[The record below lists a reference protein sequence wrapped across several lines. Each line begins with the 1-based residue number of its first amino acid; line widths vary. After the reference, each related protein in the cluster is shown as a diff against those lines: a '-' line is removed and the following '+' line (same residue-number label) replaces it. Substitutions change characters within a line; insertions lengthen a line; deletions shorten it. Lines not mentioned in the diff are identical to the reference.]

1 MSGDMS
7 LGTSGGGPKL
17 SLVLPPFFLP
27 RSFSL
32 ILAGDV
38 DAEGQPR
45 SHRWLTMILYRQE
58 KCC

>member
-1 MSGDMS
+1 MS